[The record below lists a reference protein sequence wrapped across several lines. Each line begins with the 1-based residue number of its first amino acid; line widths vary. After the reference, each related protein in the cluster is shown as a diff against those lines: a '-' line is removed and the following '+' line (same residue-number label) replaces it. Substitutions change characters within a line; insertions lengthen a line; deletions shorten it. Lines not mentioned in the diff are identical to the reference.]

1 MPGLLFLGVGGGG
14 GLHCS
19 PAANIR
25 FKVAISCRLCYSKLA
40 DTQNLCMN
48 LPQSNLITEPPL
60 VDQNTLIS
68 DSPTVPGIHVDQ
80 PLP

>member
-1 MPGLLFLGVGGGG
+1 MPGLLFLGGGEG

-48 LPQSNLITEPPL
+48 LPQSNLIIEPPL
-60 VDQNTLIS
+60 LDQNTLTS
-68 DSPTVPGIHVDQ
+68 DSPTLPGIHVDQ

>member
-1 MPGLLFLGVGGGG
+1 MPVLLFLGGGGG
-14 GLHCS
+14 GVHCS
-19 PAANIR
+19 LAANIT
-25 FKVAISCRLCYSKLA
+25 FKVAISCRLCYFKLD

-48 LPQSNLITEPPL
+48 LPQSNLIREPPL

-68 DSPTVPGIHVDQ
+68 DSPTLPGIHVDQ